1 MNNNLNTSC
10 YLGDHGNYETGVVC
24 LFCKSFSNTM
34 KLHKIPNQ
42 ECTNHILYILG
53 EGLNISKSVYN
64 VEQFTL
70 CIDLKSCNFSDVNRE
85 FIVSM
90 VKQVKLAFPE
100 KLKICYIHN
109 PPAIL
114 KYIYSI
120 IRLIVDK
127 RTFKKFTI
135 IKDNKVVTN
144 QDYLLN

>member
-1 MNNNLNTSC
+1 MSKGVAKYYLKKFNLRNVKIVSNSDYYDYIMMTNRVYMNFNNN
-10 YLGDHGNYETGVVC
+10 
-24 LFCKSFSNTM
+24 
-34 KLHKIPNQ
+34 
-42 ECTNHILYILG
+42 
-53 EGLNISKSVYN
+53 
-64 VEQFTL
+64 
-70 CIDLKSCNFSDVNRE
+70 SDT
-85 FIVSM
+85 
-90 VKQVKLAFPE
+90 E